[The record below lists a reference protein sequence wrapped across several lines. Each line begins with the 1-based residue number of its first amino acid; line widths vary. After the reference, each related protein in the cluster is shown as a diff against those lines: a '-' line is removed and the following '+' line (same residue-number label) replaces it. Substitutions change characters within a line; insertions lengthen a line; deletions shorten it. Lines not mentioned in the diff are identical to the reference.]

1 MENVGVEQQSM
12 KFLLNPVWIS
22 GADLG
27 AMLQLKD
34 DLKKYKHTPSPF
46 IRGLPHI
53 HWWSTSTTGI
63 RLKTSPTAST
73 ATQTVDKQTGKSTR
87 AKFALSNFETSWT
100 QI

>member
-22 GADLG
+22 EADLG

-34 DLKKYKHTPSPF
+34 DLKKYKHTLSLF

-53 HWWSTSTTGI
+53 HWWSTSTTSV
-63 RLKTSPTAST
+63 RLKQVQPPAQPLKQST
-73 ATQTVDKQTGKSTR
+73 NKLGIN
-87 AKFALSNFETSWT
+87 LSKIQFE
-100 QI
+100 